1 MCQHWR
7 ELRMWLSTRV
17 QALWWWADLWRCVC
31 GGGELVHMR
40 LKTIIILKASCWG
53 QRQNKNHETNVTG
66 KAAVP
71 LLQCWRL
78 SKWDIRSSG
87 LWQWFQIG
95 STDTRKGLLSVGSST
110 REVQTQS
117 YDWQMKGVTLTVCV
131 AGHWLFSNVY
141 CCRCWWVYGRH
152 W

>member
-1 MCQHWR
+1 MTVNEGTGSLVMGR
-7 ELRMWLSTRV
+7 PV
-17 QALWWWADLWRCVC
+17 KVCVW
-31 GGGELVHMR
+31 GGELVHMR

-87 LWQWFQIG
+87 L
-95 STDTRKGLLSVGSST
+95 
-110 REVQTQS
+110 
-117 YDWQMKGVTLTVCV
+117 
-131 AGHWLFSNVY
+131 
-141 CCRCWWVYGRH
+141 
-152 W
+152 